1 MKKLWKSNKLPLIIF
16 VVWRLSLFVVAFLG
30 VLLIRDFGRTFPYA
44 NTVLQPTGLPSWI
57 WGFGNFDGVHYLR
70 LAQNGYVDAYYQA
83 FFPLLPLLIRF
94 FNIIPKNVLLDARV
108 FVDPSYFYTGII
120 LSNLFLLISL
130 LVLNKLV
137 GKNMFFGSA
146 LLLLSFPTAFYFGAI
161 YTESL
166 FLLELLLFMLF
177 LKEKKYLYAG
187 CVASVAS
194 ATRLI
199 GVLLS
204 LVLLIELIREIY
216 SGKIKLWTTTFYKEV
231 FSLLV
236 APSGLLAYMFCLK
249 RHFGNYFAFVSVQ
262 SGFGAER
269 SSMPMISLPQV
280 FYRYLK
286 MFLSVKNQYQLFS
299 ISVEFVF
306 AILGLVLI
314 IWAYKKI
321 AISWWLFS
329 LLVYLLPTL
338 TGTFSSMP
346 RYLIFSYVVLIPIIV
361 KLPASFRKFTVVV
374 MSVLQMLFL
383 ALFTRGYWVA

>member
-1 MKKLWKSNKLPLIIF
+1 MKKYLGLIKLPLLIV
-16 VVWRLSLFVVAFLG
+16 VVWRLWLFLVAFFAIY
-30 VLLIRDFGRTFPYA
+30 VIPRFGNSFPYV
-44 NTVLQPTGLPSWI
+44 NTVLEPTGFPSWV

-83 FFPLLPLLIRF
+83 FFPFFPLVIRF
-94 FNIIPKNVLLDARV
+94 FNVFSRNILLDTRM
-108 FVDPSYFYTGII
+108 FVDPSFFYTGII
-120 LSNLFLLISL
+120 LSNLFIFFSL
-130 LVLNKLV
+130 LVLRKIV
-137 GKNMFFGSA
+137 EKKDFIWSVV
-146 LLLLSFPTAFYFGAI
+146 LLLSFPTAYYFGTV

-166 FLLELLLFMLF
+166 FLLELLLFVL
-177 LKEKKYLYAG
+177 LIKKKKYLVAG
-187 CVASVAS
+187 VVASIAS
-194 ATRLI
+194 GTRLV

-204 LVLLIELIREIY
+204 LTLLVEVIKDIC
-216 SGKIKLWTTTFYKEV
+216 GKKILLWTANFYKVV

-236 APSGLLAYMFCLK
+236 APSGLLAYMFYLK

-269 SSMPMISLPQV
+269 SSMPIISLPQV

-286 MFLSVKNQYQLFS
+286 MFLTVKNQYQLFS
-299 ISVEFVF
+299 ISVEFTF
-306 AILGLVLI
+306 ATLGLVLI

-321 AISWWLFS
+321 DINWWLFS

-346 RYLIFSYVVLIPIIV
+346 RYLISSYIVLIPIIV

-374 MSVLQMLFL
+374 MFVLQMLFL